1 MPTSKR
7 KASKSGGARRKKQNT
22 GRQIKVEKHE
32 EVSGDERS
40 MRGVKK
46 EENRKVHNVKIE
58 KREEVPSERSGME
71 GVQKEEQKEEK
82 WQQYKVEKHEVE
94 FDEGNGEGRAH
105 EKDDETSHTIKKE
118 ECDESAGENT
128 KDFLHSINVD
138 DDESSSE
145 RSYSGSDFELD
156 AEVTPV
162 GFEEK
167 DVVEPAAKIP
177 RSESLGHP
185 STVREQ
191 SPNHYRGSRW
201 SALNKFRWKDNTHI
215 KLGTVPYH
223 VGNPKPLIITLYNT
237 KGEAITFEPR
247 CTDVI
252 DWNSEPSVKKRN
264 CWFYKVVYRRLG
276 RHRLAGTCSGHL
288 WTILEKDSLIE
299 RVRDEILKVGRKL
312 KGNDWKNILDSH
324 NKFFKNHK
332 VNIGD
337 EYTNDHKSS
346 RTRVMETRTMR
357 AIRGKLLKWKDARK
371 IVEDTYKEVGVRR
384 RYWRKIDREE
394 LKAEKEKIKKND
406 GRNVDVREDVDDREE
421 TEDEEELDDGSE
433 TDETPERTVSEESLI
448 GDADSEH
455 TRYEITYGKEEVLA
469 MLATL
474 NARS

>member
-105 EKDDETSHTIKKE
+105 EKDDETSHT
-118 ECDESAGENT
+118 
-128 KDFLHSINVD
+128 
-138 DDESSSE
+138 
-145 RSYSGSDFELD
+145 
-156 AEVTPV
+156 
-162 GFEEK
+162 
-167 DVVEPAAKIP
+167 
-177 RSESLGHP
+177 
-185 STVREQ
+185 
-191 SPNHYRGSRW
+191 
-201 SALNKFRWKDNTHI
+201 
-215 KLGTVPYH
+215 
-223 VGNPKPLIITLYNT
+223 
-237 KGEAITFEPR
+237 
-247 CTDVI
+247 
-252 DWNSEPSVKKRN
+252 
-264 CWFYKVVYRRLG
+264 
-276 RHRLAGTCSGHL
+276 
-288 WTILEKDSLIE
+288 
-299 RVRDEILKVGRKL
+299 
-312 KGNDWKNILDSH
+312 WKNILDSH